1 MGRAMTAIAAALGLL
16 LLAGPAEAGDAA
28 AFQALVKAA
37 QQEGSVVLDGPPLDK
52 VREAVTR
59 QFAKT
64 YGITVTYISSGGPK
78 SAPRIRAER
87 AAERYLLD
95 VFVTG
100 ADTAIFTVVPSGWVD
115 PIEPA
120 LIDPLA
126 TDPARWRDGHLWFAD
141 PGHEMLRLTA
151 YVTPV
156 VAVNSK
162 LVKPGEVGRFTDLL
176 DPKWRG
182 KIIAKDPTV
191 TGTSGS
197 LISYLYLTF
206 GGDYV
211 AKLYKEQ
218 KPFISR
224 NSRQASQALANG
236 NYAIWLGA
244 DMHET
249 LHFRQLGYPVAF
261 VFPSDGPRI
270 VSGGWGFVGLMNKAP
285 HPNAAKLLVNWL
297 AGPEGAATYAKA
309 AEFVSLRTDIDQDWA
324 EDFTKLKPGETYLD
338 TYDYKFIT
346 EQRDAAF
353 QRVQKLLGL

>member
-1 MGRAMTAIAAALGLL
+1 MMRGMMRGAALLAALL
-16 LLAGPAEAGDAA
+16 FAVAAEAADSA

-52 VREAVTR
+52 AREAITQ

-64 YGITVTYISSGGPK
+64 YGISMTYISSGGPK

-87 AAERYLLD
+87 AADRYLLD

-100 ADTAIFTVVPSGWVD
+100 ADTAMFTVLPSGWVD

-120 LIDPLA
+120 LVDPRV
-126 TDPARWRDGHLWFAD
+126 TDAGSWRDGHLWFAD
-141 PGHEMLRLTA
+141 PGHKMLRLFA
-151 YVTPV
+151 YVTPTL
-156 VAVNSK
+156 AINTK
-162 LVKPGEVGRFTDLL
+162 LVKPGEIGRYADLL
-176 DPKWRG
+176 DAKWRG

-191 TGTSGS
+191 TGAAGS

-224 NSRQASQALANG
+224 DTRQAGQALANG
-236 NYAIWLGA
+236 NYPIWLGV

-249 LHFRQLGYPVAF
+249 LHFRQLGYPVEF

-297 AGPEGAATYAKA
+297 AGPEGSATYAKA
-309 AEFVSLRTDIDQDWA
+309 AEFLSLRTDIDQHWA
-324 EDFTKLKPGETYLD
+324 EDFVILKPGQPYLD

-346 EQRDAAF
+346 EQRDQAF
-353 QRVQKLLGL
+353 ERVQKLLGL

>member
-1 MGRAMTAIAAALGLL
+1 MMRRMTAAAAALGLVL
-16 LLAGPAEAGDAA
+16 CAAMAEAAGGADL
-28 AFQALVKAA
+28 QALVKAA

-52 VREAVTR
+52 AREAITR
-59 QFAKT
+59 QFSKT

-87 AAERYLLD
+87 AADRYLLD

-100 ADTAIFTVVPSGWVD
+100 ADTAMFTVLPSGWVD

-120 LIDPLA
+120 LIDPLV
-126 TDPARWRDGHLWFAD
+126 TDPGRWRDGHLWFAD
-141 PGHEMLRLTA
+141 PKHMMLRLFA

-156 VAVNSK
+156 LAINTK
-162 LVKPGEVGRFTDLL
+162 LVPAGELRRFADLL

-182 KIIAKDPTV
+182 RIIAKDPTV

-197 LISYLYLTF
+197 LISYLYLNF

-211 AKLYKEQ
+211 AKLYQEQ
-218 KPFISR
+218 RPFISR
-224 NSRQASQALANG
+224 DARQASQALANG
-236 NYAIWLGA
+236 NYPIWLGA

-249 LHFRQLGYPVAF
+249 LHFRQLGYPVEF

-270 VSGGWGFVGLMNKAP
+270 VSGGWGFVGLMNRAP

-297 AGPEGAATYAKA
+297 AGPEGSATYAKA
-309 AEFVSLRTDIDQDWA
+309 AEFVSLRADIDQSWA
-324 EDFTKLKPGETYLD
+324 EDFAVLKPGQPYLD
-338 TYDYKFIT
+338 TYDHKFIT
-346 EQRDAAF
+346 EQRDQAF
-353 QRVQKLLGL
+353 ERVHKLLGL